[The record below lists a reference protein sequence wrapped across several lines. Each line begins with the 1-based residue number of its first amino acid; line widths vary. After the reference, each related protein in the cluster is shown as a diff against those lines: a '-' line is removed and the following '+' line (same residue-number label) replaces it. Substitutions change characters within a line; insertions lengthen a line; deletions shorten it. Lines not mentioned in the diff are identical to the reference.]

1 MKKEQMKNKLHDHS
15 LRDRVVA
22 YMGRKY
28 KHLDKPIFADSEER
42 NNEQL

>member
-28 KHLDKPIFADSEER
+28 KNLDKPIFTDSEER